1 MKIAIVRERFE
12 GENRVAA
19 TPETVGKLIALGASV
34 SVEKG
39 AGAGSRILDKDYTAA
54 GATIAASADA
64 ALKGADVVLTVRR
77 PSAASLAG
85 VNKGALVIGALDP
98 YGNDKDVAAL
108 AKAGVTAVSME
119 FMPRITR
126 AQVMDILSSQANLAG
141 YQGVIEAAA
150 EFERA
155 LPMMMTAAGTVR
167 PAKAFVMGAGVAGLQ
182 AIATAKRLG
191 AVVSATD
198 VRPAAKEQVESLGGK
213 FVAVE
218 DDEFKQAET
227 AGGYAKQM
235 SAEYQAKQAELTA
248 SHIAK
253 QDIVITTALIPG
265 RPAPRL
271 ITKAMV
277 ESMAPG
283 SVIVDLAA
291 ERGGNVELTVPGKVI
306 EHNGVKII
314 GYTNVQGRIPTTASQ
329 LYARN
334 LLAFVTTLI
343 DAKEKKL
350 AINWD
355 DELVKATVLTRD
367 GAVVHPSFVT
377 AAPKT
382 GDIITPPAVAKTGAV
397 VKSKASASKPV
408 AKAKAGD
415 VVTPPPGAKTGAVV
429 AAELTKK
436 PAAKKPVVA
445 AMADTPKKAAP
456 GVEQSIPAAA
466 EPAPTPA
473 KAAATKKAAA
483 VIDAAAAPA
492 TKPAPAKKPV
502 AAKPAVKKPA
512 TPKPAAAPA
521 AAAKTAAPAAKKPV
535 AAKKPAA
542 KKPAAPKG
550 AK

>member
-1 MKIAIVRERFE
+1 MKIAIVRERIE

-39 AGAGSRILDKDYTAA
+39 AGLGSRILDTEYTAA

-64 ALKGADVVLTVRR
+64 ALKDADVVLTVRR

-85 VNKGALVIGALDP
+85 VAKGALVIGALDP

-141 YQGVIEAAA
+141 YQGVVEAAA
-150 EFERA
+150 EFDRA

-248 SHIAK
+248 AHIAK

-367 GAVVHPSFVT
+367 GKVVHPNFTAPAAAEAKPVAVAKPAPKAPAKSVEAK
-377 AAPKT
+377 AAP
-382 GDIITPPAVAKTGAV
+382 AKTGA
-397 VKSKASASKPV
+397 ASAKKP
-408 AKAKAGD
+408 
-415 VVTPPPGAKTGAVV
+415 
-429 AAELTKK
+429 AAK
-436 PAAKKPVVA
+436 PAAKKPVVP
-445 AMADTPKKAAP
+445 AMADTPNKAAP

-466 EPAPTPA
+466 EAAPTPA
-473 KAAATKKAAA
+473 KRAATKKAAT
-483 VIDAAAAPA
+483 VIEAAAKVA
-492 TKPAPAKKPV
+492 APAKKPAPKS
-502 AAKPAVKKPA
+502 AAKPAV
-512 TPKPAAAPA
+512 TSAAIDKQA
-521 AAAKTAAPAAKKPV
+521 AS
-535 AAKKPAA
+535 KPAA
-542 KKPAAPKG
+542 KKPAAANKPAAPKG